1 MPLLYY
7 EDVMQTTEAAYTSV
21 TAAKEGRVQEAAPK
35 NIKKGKMGIGK
46 GFGANTFYYKHL
58 IENRRGKI
66 LLLPTL
72 TIVVTDTKN
81 INKIT
86 TVGCFNISG
95 VMICLNNLFNQITA
109 VSKFSITDNIFN
121 IIIMLSGAA
130 VGVVLYYILPD
141 IFVYIF
147 KNSAQH
153 RLKLINAKL
162 EKLKSNWDNL
172 IPEQR

>member
-1 MPLLYY
+1 MKTENKILLKKTK
-7 EDVMQTTEAAYTSV
+7 QS
-21 TAAKEGRVQEAAPK
+21 RVSGFQ
-35 NIKKGKMGIGK
+35 K
-46 GFGANTFYYKHL
+46 GFLFVLFLAMSFKVLPAIVVLFLG
-58 IENRRGKI
+58 
-66 LLLPTL
+66 LLPTL

-130 VGVVLYYILPD
+130 IGVVLYYILPD

-172 IPEQR
+172 IPEER